1 MEDNKNQIVNNE
13 LIIRLLKEGSEQA
26 FETVYKSFYK
36 GLCAFA
42 LQYVEEREECEEI
55 IQDVM
60 MWLWENRKT
69 LMPEMSVKSLLFTI
83 VKNKC
88 LNSLSHKQIKQRVH
102 ESLFA
107 KFEEQFEDPDLYI
120 GHEMMTKLNQ
130 AIQNLPEDY
139 RTAFTMNRFEDQ
151 TYDDIAAKMGVSS
164 KTIAYRISQA
174 LKILREELKEYI
186 PLLLFLT
193 KL

>member
-13 LIIRLLKEGSEQA
+13 LITRLLKEGSEQA
-26 FETVYKSFYK
+26 FEAVYKSFYK

-42 LQYVEEREECEEI
+42 SQYVEEREECEEI
-55 IQDVM
+55 VQDVM
-60 MWLWENRKT
+60 MWLWENRKA
-69 LMPEMSVKSLLFTI
+69 LIPEMSVKTLLFTI

-102 ESLFA
+102 ESLYA
-107 KFEEQFEDPDLYI
+107 TFEEPFEDPDMYI
-120 GHEMMTKLNQ
+120 GNEMMTKLDQ

-139 RTAFTMNRFEDQ
+139 RIAFTLNRFENQ
-151 TYDDIAAKMGVSS
+151 TYNDIAVKMNVSS

-174 LKILREELKEYI
+174 LKILREDLKEYM
-186 PLLLFLT
+186 PLLLFLL
-193 KL
+193 KG

>member
-1 MEDNKNQIVNNE
+1 MTDNKNQTVTDE

-26 FETVYKSFYK
+26 FEAVYRSFYK

-42 LQYVEEREECEEI
+42 SQYVEEREECEEI
-55 IQDVM
+55 VQDVM
-60 MWLWENRKT
+60 MWLWEKRKALT
-69 LMPEMSVKSLLFTI
+69 PEMSVKSLLFTI

-102 ESLFA
+102 ERLFA

-120 GHEMMTKLNQ
+120 GNEMIAKLEQ

-139 RTAFTMNRFEDQ
+139 RTAFTMNRFENQ
-151 TYDDIAAKMGVSS
+151 TYNDIAVKMGVSS

-174 LKILREELKEYI
+174 LKILREELREFY
-186 PLLLFLT
+186 
-193 KL
+193 

>member
-26 FETVYKSFYK
+26 FEAVYKNFYK

-42 LQYVEEREECEEI
+42 LQYVEEKEECEEI
-55 IQDVM
+55 VQDVM

-107 KFEEQFEDPDLYI
+107 KFENQFEDPDLYI
-120 GHEMMTKLNQ
+120 GHEMMAKLNQ

-186 PLLLFLT
+186 
-193 KL
+193 